1 MSLPTPQTVA
11 QILTA
16 ATDSVT
22 VINGINT
29 DGANSI
35 YAGATIEPDG
45 TVVASTWTQAEINYK
60 VQQNVDHLE
69 TILAYD
75 GNGHADVAGSSEDKS
90 SYTGAITTGKAYITD
105 NSQENRK

>member
-1 MSLPTPQTVA
+1 MAFPPPQTVA

-29 DGANSI
+29 DGADSI
-35 YAGATIEPDG
+35 YAGATVEPDG
-45 TVVASTWTQAEINYK
+45 TVVASTWTQAEINYR
-60 VQQNVDHLE
+60 VQQNVDHLT

-90 SYTGAITTGKAYITD
+90 SYTGAVTTGKAYIAA
-105 NSQENRK
+105 N